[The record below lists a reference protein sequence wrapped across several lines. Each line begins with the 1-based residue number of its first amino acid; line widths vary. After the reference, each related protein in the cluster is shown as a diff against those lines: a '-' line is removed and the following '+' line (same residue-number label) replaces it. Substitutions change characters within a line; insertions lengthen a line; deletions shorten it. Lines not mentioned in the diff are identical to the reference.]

1 MEAARRHL
9 NQVRGL
15 YVVQGSYYCDQG
27 ENLMSDQNVP
37 STASHRDAANT
48 WTVVLGG
55 RGRKESPGYLATGAF
70 Q

>member
-9 NQVRGL
+9 IQASGL
-15 YVVQGSYYCDQG
+15 YFVQGSYYRDEG

-37 STASHRDAANT
+37 STASHRDAVNN
-48 WTVVLGG
+48 WTVLFGGG
-55 RGRKESPGYLATGAF
+55 RKGSPGYLAMGAF